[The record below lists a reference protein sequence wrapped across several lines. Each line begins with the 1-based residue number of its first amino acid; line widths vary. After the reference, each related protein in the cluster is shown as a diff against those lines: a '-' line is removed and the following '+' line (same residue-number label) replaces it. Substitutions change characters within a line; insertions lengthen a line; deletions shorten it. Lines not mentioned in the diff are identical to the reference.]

1 MTTEQ
6 DVLVFQ
12 EETKE
17 PEISASPA
25 QSPASWHVLVVDDDA
40 EVLQVTRL
48 ALKDFT
54 FAGRKLSLHF
64 ASSAREAKVL
74 LCSGIKFAV
83 ALIDVVME
91 DDAAGLKLV
100 EWIRQEREEN
110 LIRLVLRTGQAGQAP
125 ESDVILKYDINDYR
139 EKSEL
144 TSQKFQTLMLCA
156 LRSYR
161 DLQSLYR
168 NAKSLEGI
176 LNATNQLFSQ
186 GSVERFTEN
195 ALYQLSSLLSQNIAG
210 KRYEINALA
219 ATLYHQP
226 LN

>member
-12 EETKE
+12 EETQGGE
-17 PEISASPA
+17 VITQPLG
-25 QSPASWHVLVVDDDA
+25 QSPSSWHVLVVDDDA
-40 EVLQVTRL
+40 EVLQVTKL
-48 ALKDFT
+48 ALRNFT

-74 LCSGIKFAV
+74 MCSGIRFAV

-110 LIRLVLRTGQAGQAP
+110 LIRLILRTGHAGQIL
-125 ESDVILKYDINDYR
+125 ESEIILKYDINDYR

-144 TSQKFQTLMLCA
+144 TSQKLHTLMLFA
-156 LRSYR
+156 P
-161 DLQSLYR
+161 
-168 NAKSLEGI
+168 
-176 LNATNQLFSQ
+176 
-186 GSVERFTEN
+186 
-195 ALYQLSSLLSQNIAG
+195 IAISNHFIAMP
-210 KRYEINALA
+210 KVLKAF
-219 ATLYHQP
+219 
-226 LN
+226 